1 MRLYRD
7 LQRLPGLPAELARDR
22 PHVKRRHANVLRPIL
37 SEDVGDSR
45 VEFGGSDSGTVTARI
60 SQEVCP

>member
-1 MRLYRD
+1 M
-7 LQRLPGLPAELARDR
+7 
-22 PHVKRRHANVLRPIL
+22 L